1 MRAVCRC
8 CCCSS
13 ATEHTWWGYRRLK
26 NGMALPTQDTISK
39 LKADGAAAAKVS
51 KRPNEYKTNIDWA
64 ISVANHATGGAS
76 VLEEM

>member
-1 MRAVCRC
+1 
-8 CCCSS
+8 
-13 ATEHTWWGYRRLK
+13 
-26 NGMALPTQDTISK
+26 MALPTQDTISK